1 MTEKSAFLKS
11 QLWSIILIVLVLAM
25 GVEILLLVQ
34 ENREL
39 RSALKIPRESFKVLN
54 PKEKVPPLSG
64 IDQKGK
70 EVKVE
75 YPSSKKTVLFWFST
89 ECSSC
94 EYDLEFWKQ
103 IYQKHSLGMLRF
115 FGVTTSERDK
125 TEEFVKKFQ
134 LEFPVLILSDFSLL
148 EKYRVDVIPQT
159 MLIDTNGV
167 VLKVWPGS
175 LSENYKK
182 EIESMMSSSSK
193 P

>member
-1 MTEKSAFLKS
+1 MSKKSAFLKS

-39 RSALKIPRESFKVLN
+39 RLALKVLN
-54 PKEKVPPLSG
+54 PKEKVPPLTG
-64 IDQKGK
+64 IDQKGN

-75 YPSSKKTVLFWFST
+75 YPSSKKTVLFWFSA
-89 ECSSC
+89 ECPSC

-103 IYQKHSLGMLRF
+103 IYQKHNSGMLRF
-115 FGVTTSERDK
+115 FGVTSSEKDK

-134 LEFPVLILSDFSLL
+134 LEFPVLVLSDFSLL
-148 EKYRVDVIPQT
+148 EKYRVEVIPQT

-167 VLKVWPGS
+167 VQKVWPGS

-182 EIESMMSSSSK
+182 EIEAMMSSSSK